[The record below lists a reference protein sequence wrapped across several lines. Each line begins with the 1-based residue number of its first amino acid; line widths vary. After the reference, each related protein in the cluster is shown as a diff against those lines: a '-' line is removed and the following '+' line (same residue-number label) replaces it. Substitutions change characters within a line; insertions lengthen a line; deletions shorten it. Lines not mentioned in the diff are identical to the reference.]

1 MRGALLQTK
10 RQMPGWWLLVVSP
23 WTRTRCRCV
32 PHSPPFYQFVPLRPG
47 LLEATPAAHQSQFAV
62 PGGVCVVAV
71 RRVGQM
77 KESPSEGEVETSLQ
91 FAEGIGSRMPL
102 QPFGTGPVSVVA
114 ETVALQYVAV
124 ETRAATEVVAAAQIV
139 GPGFVVVPV
148 ADGCAAVGG

>member
-1 MRGALLQTK
+1 
-10 RQMPGWWLLVVSP
+10 
-23 WTRTRCRCV
+23 
-32 PHSPPFYQFVPLRPG
+32 
-47 LLEATPAAHQSQFAV
+47 
-62 PGGVCVVAV
+62 
-71 RRVGQM
+71 
-77 KESPSEGEVETSLQ
+77 
-91 FAEGIGSRMPL
+91 MPL